1 MLEKEFT
8 YIHKEK
14 EYLVKV
20 KRKRMKSIR
29 YTFKDGV
36 FHVSAP
42 YFFASKKDILN
53 GLDKFAEK
61 LIEGDKRGK
70 ASGDNYLYLLGEKKE
85 IGESGE
91 LLINN
96 ECILIYKDK
105 DDLEKKLRK
114 WFLNL
119 LIERTRYYENLMN
132 IEKPYKVRVK
142 KMSSRY
148 GSNSLSTHALSFSTI
163 LMHYSLDVIDSVV
176 VHELAHHFVRN
187 HSNNFYKVVYQYCPN
202 YNNLHRRLR
211 KGLFS

>member
-70 ASGDNYLYLLGEKKE
+70 ASGDNYFYLLGEKKE

-114 WFLNL
+114 WF
-119 LIERTRYYENLMN
+119 
-132 IEKPYKVRVK
+132 
-142 KMSSRY
+142 
-148 GSNSLSTHALSFSTI
+148 SLFTN
-163 LMHYSLDVIDSVV
+163 
-176 VHELAHHFVRN
+176 RN
-187 HSNNFYKVVYQYCPN
+187 RFLRP
-202 YNNLHRRLR
+202 HRRFLL
-211 KGLFS
+211 GSPVLFPLIVASKSNGPDFFTIVLFDIELFTFENYVSF